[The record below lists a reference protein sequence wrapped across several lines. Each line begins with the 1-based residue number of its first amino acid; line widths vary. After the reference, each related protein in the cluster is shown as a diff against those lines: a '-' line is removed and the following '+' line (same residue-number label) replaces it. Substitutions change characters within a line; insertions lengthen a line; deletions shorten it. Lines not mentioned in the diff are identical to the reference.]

1 VLLNEGRIAAVA
13 GPGEIARGTARELV
27 AADGLVL
34 APGFVD
40 CHTHDD
46 AVLRDEPLNLPKL
59 LQGVTTVI
67 TGNCGVSLAPLDT
80 PAAPA
85 PLDLMGA
92 GAFRHARFAH
102 YLAEVQ
108 AAAPAVNAA
117 FLVGHTTLRV
127 AVLDDLEREATPRQ
141 CQAMAA
147 LLQDSLQVGA
157 IGLSTGVYYP
167 PARAATAA
175 EMVAVGAPLADG
187 AGLLTMHIRDEGDAI
202 EAALA
207 EALAVGRSLN
217 APLVLSH
224 HKLMGVANH
233 GRSAQTLALIDAA
246 VREHGQSVCLD
257 CYPYTASSTMLLP
270 ERVALSREV
279 QVTWS
284 RAEPAAAGRLL
295 SSLAQERG
303 LPSEEMARRLAP
315 GGAIYFAMSD
325 EDVERILAHP
335 LCMVG
340 SDGLPHD
347 AHPHP
352 RLWGSFPRVLGH
364 YARERRLLALEQAIH
379 KMTGLPARRFGLAG
393 RGLVQPGHAAD
404 LVLLDANTV
413 RDEAS
418 FAEPRRAPQGIH
430 RVWVNGRTVVE
441 QGQTTGARPGALLLR
456 RAG

>member
-1 VLLNEGRIAAVA
+1 
-13 GPGEIARGTARELV
+13 
-27 AADGLVL
+27 
-34 APGFVD
+34 
-40 CHTHDD
+40 
-46 AVLRDEPLNLPKL
+46 
-59 LQGVTTVI
+59 
-67 TGNCGVSLAPLDT
+67 
-80 PAAPA
+80 
-85 PLDLMGA
+85 
-92 GAFRHARFAH
+92 
-102 YLAEVQ
+102 
-108 AAAPAVNAA
+108 
-117 FLVGHTTLRV
+117 
-127 AVLDDLEREATPRQ
+127 
-141 CQAMAA
+141 
-147 LLQDSLQVGA
+147 
-157 IGLSTGVYYP
+157 VYYP